1 MNFLAV
7 IHNGAH
13 RGDDRRRAA
22 QAALGKF
29 ADLCQLHGALLHLH
43 AEIILRHLQQAAPG
57 DGGENGVGLGGDQ
70 LAVLG
75 DENHVGAAGLLDV
88 GAGSGI
94 HVDVL
99 VVALLMGVHN
109 VVKAHGVVQTG
120 LHIAGALGRR
130 PVEIGDAQLQGLDAA
145 LEIGADRGDEHPEL
159 ILRRGLDAD
168 DGVAAEH
175 ERTDVQRRAG
185 AVGRHPLGVCAD
197 GLHYGL
203 HEPVLGEHG
212 HFQAAAGTGHPLGV
226 QVRAEADDASIL
238 GGVGFQP
245 LKAGLGVLQ
254 NAGALTHGNGGLI
267 GQAAVIPL
275 AVSEIGDIA
284 HVGLD
289 VAKSQ
294 IAPVNI
300 FSFHCK
306 HLSEILFPNSSTAGG
321 ASQAFGAEKSIS
333 YRDICLFQ
341 RNPQKPPLLPPFF
354 LRKTPKGTCI
364 QYGKVVKYRKAP
376 QKKGLRVMDIVRH
389 PGEDLFFEAILSLR
403 TLEDCRLFFEDV
415 ATIKELQAMSQ
426 RFRVACL
433 LDSGENYIEVSE
445 STGASS
451 ATISRVNRCLVY
463 GGGYRTALDRL
474 KESGVLPEGEEK

>member
-1 MNFLAV
+1 M
-7 IHNGAH
+7 
-13 RGDDRRRAA
+13 
-22 QAALGKF
+22 
-29 ADLCQLHGALLHLH
+29 
-43 AEIILRHLQQAAPG
+43 
-57 DGGENGVGLGGDQ
+57 
-70 LAVLG
+70 
-75 DENHVGAAGLLDV
+75 
-88 GAGSGI
+88 GAGGGI

-99 VVALLMGVHN
+99 VIALLVGVHN

-120 LHIAGALGRR
+120 LDVAGALGRR
-130 PVEIGDAQLQGLDAA
+130 PVKIGDAQLQGLDAA

-212 HFQAAAGTGHPLGV
+212 HFQAAAGAGHPLGV
-226 QVRAEADDASIL
+226 QVRAEADDVAVL

-267 GQAAVIPL
+267 GQAAVVPL

-306 HLSEILFPNSSTAGG
+306 HLSEIFIFP
-321 ASQAFGAEKSIS
+321 I
-333 YRDICLFQ
+333 L
-341 RNPQKPPLLPPFF
+341 
-354 LRKTPKGTCI
+354 
-364 QYGKVVKYRKAP
+364 AP
-376 QKKGLRVMDIVRH
+376 QAAQVKRLVRKKVPHAGTFVFFRGTHKNRPFLSRISCEKLQKGLVFNMV
-389 PGEDLFFEAILSLR
+389 
-403 TLEDCRLFFEDV
+403 
-415 ATIKELQAMSQ
+415 KW
-426 RFRVACL
+426 
-433 LDSGENYIEVSE
+433 
-445 STGASS
+445 
-451 ATISRVNRCLVY
+451 
-463 GGGYRTALDRL
+463 
-474 KESGVLPEGEEK
+474 